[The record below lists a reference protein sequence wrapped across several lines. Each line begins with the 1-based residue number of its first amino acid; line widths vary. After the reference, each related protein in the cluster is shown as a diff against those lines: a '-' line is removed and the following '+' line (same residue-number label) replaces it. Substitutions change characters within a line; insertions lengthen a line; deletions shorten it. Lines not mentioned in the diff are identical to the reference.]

1 MVSLLPYAT
10 PVVSALLGALA
21 IRLVET
27 LYARRQGINAIH
39 NEVIENYWRLEGEIS
54 DIERDEWDEQ
64 YTRQVRLDR
73 LQATKT
79 VSPGVYADII
89 DSVDE
94 FPVLLTSLENIQ
106 MEQKESR
113 RPDAYISD
121 SPEDVAARLQE
132 IQATIVS
139 VENNIQ
145 QYRQA
150 TLLNRCV
157 LAGTA
162 EDLDPQDGQAL
173 ANIPAENSLPQQ

>member
-1 MVSLLPYAT
+1 MVPILPLAT

-21 IRLVET
+21 IRFVET

-39 NEVIENYWRLEGEIS
+39 DEVIENYWRLEGEIS
-54 DIERDEWDEQ
+54 DIEASEWDEQ

-89 DSVDE
+89 KSVDN

-113 RPDAYISD
+113 RPGAYVSD
-121 SPEDVAARLQE
+121 SPEDIASRLQE
-132 IQATIVS
+132 IQAIIVS
-139 VENNIQ
+139 VETNLQ
-145 QYRQA
+145 QYRRA
-150 TLLNRCV
+150 SLLNRCV

-162 EDLDPQDGQAL
+162 ADFDPQDERAIS
-173 ANIPAENSLPQQ
+173 NTSAENPVL